1 VGKSSKGVIIML
13 ERKITIQ
20 EIADI
25 LNLQFFGENIDI
37 DGLNLCNRSS
47 EYKNLLSY
55 ITSIKYSKYL
65 HSKIKAL
72 FIDENTY
79 AIISKE
85 HPDIVYFVVDAPE
98 EYFYKLHAYLYD
110 NTSFYDHKN
119 FAPIIGDS
127 CSIHPTAQIE
137 NGVIIGNNVKI
148 GYYSVIKSGSIIADN
163 VTIGC
168 GSIIGA
174 EEFQA
179 LKDKSGNNY
188 LVAHTGGCKLCE
200 NVFVGDNVIVCKS
213 LFEGQT
219 IVGKNTK
226 IDHFV
231 NISHNCIIGSNC
243 VLTVGVIL
251 AGSTTLEDD
260 VWIAPNATIMNKAVL
275 GKGSFIGIGSV
286 VVGKV
291 KAGKKVFG
299 NPAIDIVE

>member
-1 VGKSSKGVIIML
+1 ML
-13 ERKITIQ
+13 ERKISIQ
-20 EIADI
+20 EIANI
-25 LNLQFFGENIDI
+25 LNLQYIGENIDI
-37 DGLNLCNRSS
+37 EGLNLCNRSS

-85 HPDIVYFVVDAPE
+85 YPDIVCFIVDTPE

-110 NTSFYDHKN
+110 NACFYGDKSFT
-119 FAPIIGDS
+119 PIIRDS
-127 CSIHPTAQIE
+127 CSIHPTVQIE

-148 GYYSVIKSGSIIADN
+148 GYYSVIKSGSIIEDN

-168 GSIIGA
+168 GSIIGS
-174 EEFQA
+174 EGFQI

-188 LVAHTGGCKLCE
+188 LVAHAGGCKLCE
-200 NVFVGDNVIVCKS
+200 NVFVGDNAIICKS

-219 IVGKNTK
+219 IIGKNTK

-231 NISHNCIIGSNC
+231 NVSHNCIIGSNC
-243 VLTVGVIL
+243 VLTTGTIL
-251 AGSTTLEDD
+251 AGSITLEDD
-260 VWIAPNATIMNKAVL
+260 VWIAPHATIMNKAVL
-275 GKGSFIGIGSV
+275 AKGSFIGIGSV
-286 VVGKV
+286 VLRKV
-291 KAGKKVFG
+291 KAGKMVFG
-299 NPAIDIVE
+299 NPAVDVGDES